1 MDSIQD
7 IDDFNQLFNEYY
19 PRFIRFAQGYV
30 KETEIAEDFVLE
42 AFSAFWENRNHLKSD
57 TQPPAYVLTTV
68 KNKCLNYLQH
78 IQVRQRAEKQIN
90 EHTEWRLNLS
100 ISTLQ
105 ACDPNFLFS
114 KEIQRI
120 VDQTL
125 NRLPQKTHQVF
136 ILSRNKGYSYKEIAE
151 DMSMSVKT
159 VEFHISKAL
168 QQLRLSLKDYIC
180 LTPFLLYLL

>member
-7 IDDFNQLFNEYY
+7 INDFNKLFNEYY

-42 AFSAFWENRNHLKSD
+42 AFSAYWQNRSNLTPG

-68 KNKCLNYLQH
+68 KNKCINHLQH
-78 IQVRQRAEKQIN
+78 IQVRQRAEQQIN
-90 EHTEWRLNLS
+90 EHIEWRLNLS

-105 ACDPNFLFS
+105 ACDPDFLFS
-114 KEIQRI
+114 KEIQQI

-125 NRLPQKTHQVF
+125 NRLPQKTHQIF

-151 DMSMSVKT
+151 EMSLSIKT

-168 QQLRLSLKDYIC
+168 QELRLSLKDFIC
-180 LTPFLLYLL
+180 LLPFLAYLL